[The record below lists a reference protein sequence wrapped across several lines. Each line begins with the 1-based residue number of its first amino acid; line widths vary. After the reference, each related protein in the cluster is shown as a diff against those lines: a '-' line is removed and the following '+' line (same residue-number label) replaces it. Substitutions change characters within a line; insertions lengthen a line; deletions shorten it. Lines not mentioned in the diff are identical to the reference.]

1 MTAVV
6 GTAFDATVSKEVRRR
21 LVNAKAL
28 ADIVL
33 VPTPG
38 ANDVALQVVV
48 REPVGPSCP
57 RGVDASVLDPALAE
71 AVARPFES
79 FSSEEQAEMLKRLD
93 YEGLSTPSP
102 TLIPN

>member
-38 ANDVALQVVV
+38 RQ
-48 REPVGPSCP
+48 
-57 RGVDASVLDPALAE
+57 
-71 AVARPFES
+71 
-79 FSSEEQAEMLKRLD
+79 
-93 YEGLSTPSP
+93 
-102 TLIPN
+102 

>member
-28 ADIVL
+28 ADIIL
-33 VPTPG
+33 VPTPD

-57 RGVDASVLDPALAE
+57 RGVDAPVLGSGACRGGRASLRELLLGGA
-71 AVARPFES
+71 
-79 FSSEEQAEMLKRLD
+79 
-93 YEGLSTPSP
+93 G
-102 TLIPN
+102 

>member
-33 VPTPG
+33 VPTPAPMTSLFRSSFG
-38 ANDVALQVVV
+38 SRWVHHA
-48 REPVGPSCP
+48 REGSTPP
-57 RGVDASVLDPALAE
+57 VLDPALAE
-71 AVARPFES
+71 AVARPLES
-79 FSSEEQAEMLKRLD
+79 YSSEEQAEMLKRLD